1 MEDDKQTIMIVT
13 DAWYPQV
20 NGVVRTLSQ
29 TREELTSLGYNV
41 VMLTPEGF
49 PTIPCP
55 TYPEIRLSLMP
66 ASKVARI
73 IRQVSPDY
81 LHIATEGPLG
91 LAARNFAKRNGNR
104 DTIRPIQPDTDRYL
118 RCQIL
123 ETSSDLSRTGIF
135 RFR

>member
-66 ASKVARI
+66 ASNCLLYT
-73 IRQVSPDY
+73 SPS
-81 LHIATEGPLG
+81 P
-91 LAARNFAKRNGNR
+91 R
-104 DTIRPIQPDTDRYL
+104 DNSGSRMP
-118 RCQIL
+118 
-123 ETSSDLSRTGIF
+123 SSA
-135 RFR
+135 